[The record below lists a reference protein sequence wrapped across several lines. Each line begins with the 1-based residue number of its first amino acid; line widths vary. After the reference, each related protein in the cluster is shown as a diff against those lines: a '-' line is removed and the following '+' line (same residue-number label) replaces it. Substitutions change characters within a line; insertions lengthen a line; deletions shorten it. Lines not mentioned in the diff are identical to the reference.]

1 LGDEYMSK
9 ITKIIPRDDLSLEIE
24 LDDTNTIIYNM
35 NRRLDTIRF
44 SKLKDIET
52 FKTFEV
58 ENDRIIVWDNLC
70 MITIDEI
77 LDDLG
82 R

>member
-1 LGDEYMSK
+1 MSK

-24 LDDTNTIIYNM
+24 LDNTNTIIYSM
-35 NRRLDTIRF
+35 NKRLDTIRF
-44 SKLKDIET
+44 SKLKDVET

-58 ENDRIIVWDNLC
+58 ENDRVIVWDNLC

>member
-1 LGDEYMSK
+1 MSK

>member
-1 LGDEYMSK
+1 MSK

-35 NRRLDTIRF
+35 NRKLDTIRF

-52 FKTFEV
+52 FKNFKI
-58 ENDRIIVWDNLC
+58 ENDRIIVWDKFC
-70 MITIDEI
+70 MLTIDEI
-77 LDDLG
+77 LDDLA

>member
-1 LGDEYMSK
+1 MSK

-58 ENDRIIVWDNLC
+58 ENDRIIVWDKFC

>member
-1 LGDEYMSK
+1 MSK

-24 LDDTNTIIYNM
+24 LNDTNTVIYDM
-35 NRRLDTIRF
+35 KKRLDTIRF

-58 ENDRIIVWDNLC
+58 ENDRIIVWDNFC

>member
-1 LGDEYMSK
+1 MSK

-35 NRRLDTIRF
+35 NRKLDTIRF

-52 FKTFEV
+52 FKNFKI
-58 ENDRIIVWDNLC
+58 ENDRIIVWDKFC
-70 MITIDEI
+70 MLTIDEI